1 MKKESA
7 MKPFKTT
14 PHSLYSKE
22 MQKFIE
28 RIKKLAQKGKLSYEQ
43 DPFWS
48 SAPQKL
54 GRTNS
59 SKLDALLYRKS

>member
-7 MKPFKTT
+7 MKPFKRA

-28 RIKKLAQKGKLSYEQ
+28 KLRKLAEQGKLNYEQ

-48 SAPQKL
+48 TTPQKL

-59 SKLDALLYRKS
+59 SDLDALLYRKS

>member
-1 MKKESA
+1 
-7 MKPFKTT
+7 MKPIKTT

-22 MQKFIE
+22 MEKFIE
-28 RIKKLAQKGKLSYEQ
+28 RIKKLAQKGKLNYEQ
-43 DPFWS
+43 DSFWS
-48 SAPQKL
+48 ASPKKL

>member
-1 MKKESA
+1 MKS
-7 MKPFKTT
+7 FKRT

-22 MQKFIE
+22 IEKFIE
-28 RIKKLAQKGKLSYEQ
+28 KLRKLATQGKLNYEQ

-48 SAPQKL
+48 AIPQKL

-59 SKLDALLYRKS
+59 SKLDALLYRKP

>member
-1 MKKESA
+1 

-22 MQKFIE
+22 MEKFIE
-28 RIKKLAQKGKLSYEQ
+28 KIKKLAQKGKLNYEQ

-48 SAPQKL
+48 AAPQKL